1 MTCDHC
7 NVRQAKINTGI
18 DRNSSKTIQQL
29 RCWVCY
35 ATELRIKQT
44 TDWRD
49 TYRDEFA
56 KTHDMVQ
63 RENETPVNLHNRCK
77 RFVMKSGVKL

>member
-7 NVRQAKINTGI
+7 NVRQAKINTAI
-18 DRNSSKTIQQL
+18 DRNSSKTIVRL

-35 ATELRIKQT
+35 ATEQRINGT

-49 TYRDEFA
+49 THVTEFA

-63 RENETPVNLHNRCK
+63 RENETAVNLHNRCK
-77 RFVMKSGVKL
+77 RFVMNSGVKL